1 VVQLKL
7 KSSGTVETE
16 IVYFKTKSGGTVET
30 ETRGTVE
37 TGIVVQLTPKYSVWY
52 IILIIIILVIVINY
66 IKRKISH
73 SFENTSKKRFF
84 KGKAVKKPSKTET
97 TE

>member
-37 TGIVVQLTPKYSVWY
+37 TGIVVQLIPK
-52 IILIIIILVIVINY
+52 
-66 IKRKISH
+66 
-73 SFENTSKKRFF
+73 
-84 KGKAVKKPSKTET
+84 
-97 TE
+97 